1 MSDIEKE
8 PTESQKKKF
17 ENLEVYGD
25 AEIEE
30 FSGIEEKL
38 APDEKVE
45 VLATIET
52 DKKDRKLITLTN
64 NRLIT
69 FNNPKKVKLLGNQ
82 ERFRDLRLEDI
93 QDVTVEE
100 RKGFDI
106 IKIKTEKKERKL
118 MAPEN
123 SGLKIS
129 GKIRQIQNQQSNK
142 IDPAEQLE
150 KIGEQKDKGNLT
162 EEEFQEKKD
171 DLIDRI

>member
-1 MSDIEKE
+1 MSDIEKT
-8 PTESQKKKF
+8 PNDRQRKKF
-17 ENLEVYGD
+17 EELEVYGD

-38 APDEKVE
+38 TSEEKVE
-45 VLATIET
+45 VLATLET
-52 DKKDRKLITLTN
+52 DKGERKLIVLTN

-82 ERFRDLRLEDI
+82 ERFRDIRLEDI

-129 GKIRQIQNQQSNK
+129 GKIRQLQNRNSK
-142 IDPAEQLE
+142 DIDPADQLE
-150 KIGEQKDKGNLT
+150 KIGKQKDKGNLT